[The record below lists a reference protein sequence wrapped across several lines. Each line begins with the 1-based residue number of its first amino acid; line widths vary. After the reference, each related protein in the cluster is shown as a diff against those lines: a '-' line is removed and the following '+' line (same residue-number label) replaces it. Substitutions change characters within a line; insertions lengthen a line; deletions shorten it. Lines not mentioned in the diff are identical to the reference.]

1 MKYTSERKW
10 YINLLWFFFALI
22 GMFVIPSYIYI
33 GLNTIISN
41 EIVCELLSNTI
52 FIIILYIVYF
62 KDLNKEF
69 KTYKKKLSNNLK
81 IGFKY
86 YFVGLGLMLISNLI
100 INLAIG
106 NISAN
111 ETLVRE
117 MLYSNPVYTLI
128 SIIIIAPITEEIIFR
143 KSLMPL
149 IKNKWIYALSCG
161 LLFGGAHLISG
172 PITLINLVY
181 LIPYGSL
188 GFVFALMNY
197 ETKTTFTSM
206 TMHCVHN
213 TITALLLLAVYFS
226 GAV

>member
-10 YINLLWFFFALI
+10 YINLLWFFFTLI

-41 EIVCELLSNTI
+41 EIVCELLSNAI

-117 MLYSNPVYTLI
+117 MLYSNPVYTFI